1 MTVHLL
7 NSAMAPRVNGV
18 YRWRTISL
26 EEFGQR
32 LNAGLRSGELKN
44 YIGYG
49 DNLRLLR
56 EQFGVNLQTSRE
68 QARIQFGDYLLVMRL
83 KYRVANP
90 GEKAGEVQHSISDFE
105 FGFAS
110 YRER

>member
-1 MTVHLL
+1 MTIHMI
-7 NSAMAPRVNGV
+7 NSAMAPRMSGV

-68 QARIQFGDYLLVMRL
+68 PVWIQFGDSLLVMRL
-83 KYRVANP
+83 KYRVKDP
-90 GEKAGEVQHSISDFE
+90 REKAGQVRHSINDFE

-110 YRER
+110 YSEK